1 MYKHLIAGLHSDA
14 TCNISTG
21 YYPGRYP
28 RQHERPQVIGKQ
40 HLSLIYTAPP
50 QKLISPSDNSYNH
63 RYFSSIGLSELS
75 VRAIICLDQ
84 KCGRIAQYKGA
95 KRE

>member
-1 MYKHLIAGLHSDA
+1 MQLA
-14 TCNISTG
+14 T
-21 YYPGRYP
+21 YPGRYP

-50 QKLISPSDNSYNH
+50 QKLISPSDNSYNR

-75 VRAIICLDQ
+75 VKAIIFLDQ
-84 KCGRIAQYKGA
+84 KCGVKSAEAYL
-95 KRE
+95 

>member
-1 MYKHLIAGLHSDA
+1 MQLA
-14 TCNISTG
+14 T
-21 YYPGRYP
+21 YPGRYP

-50 QKLISPSDNSYNH
+50 QKLISPSDNSYNR

-75 VRAIICLDQ
+75 VKAIIFLDQ
-84 KCGRIAQYKGA
+84 KCGVKSAEAYICRIAQ
-95 KRE
+95 